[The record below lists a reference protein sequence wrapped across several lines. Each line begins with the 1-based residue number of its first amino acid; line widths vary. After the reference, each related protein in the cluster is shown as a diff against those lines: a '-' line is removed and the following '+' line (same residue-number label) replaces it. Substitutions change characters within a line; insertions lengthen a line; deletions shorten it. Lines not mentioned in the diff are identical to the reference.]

1 MEAGSGVWM
10 HGLGNVFSRIGVFR
24 FLTFFFFFLGK
35 SDRINYLIN

>member
-24 FLTFFFFFLGK
+24 FLTFFFFL
-35 SDRINYLIN
+35 REI